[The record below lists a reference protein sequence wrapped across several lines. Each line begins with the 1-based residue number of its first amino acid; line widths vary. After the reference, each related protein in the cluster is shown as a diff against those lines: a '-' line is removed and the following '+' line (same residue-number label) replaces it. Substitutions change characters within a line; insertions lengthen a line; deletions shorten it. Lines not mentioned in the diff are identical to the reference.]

1 MRSERSRR
9 QDRRSVEVAGMDE
22 RSERISQRF
31 EVPMLLAA
39 VLVIPLLIIEE
50 SNLGEPWDTIGT
62 VELGHV
68 AGVPG

>member
-1 MRSERSRR
+1 
-9 QDRRSVEVAGMDE
+9 MDE